1 MIHYTCESYRPV
13 RHGEE
18 HDLIEI
24 DGPKAAARVFA
35 GRCARKL
42 YGRRGAVA
50 TVRLDHWHEIERYHT
65 YEAFVGRRTADGG
78 VSGHNEWFTV
88 YVEDR

>member
-13 RHGEE
+13 RHGDE
-18 HDLIEI
+18 HDYIEI

-35 GRCARKL
+35 ARFARKR

-50 TVRLDHWHEIERYHT
+50 TVRLDHWHESERYHT
-65 YEAFVGRRTADGG
+65 FEAFVGRRTDDGG
-78 VSGHNEWFTV
+78 VSGRNEWFTV
-88 YVEDR
+88 YVEER